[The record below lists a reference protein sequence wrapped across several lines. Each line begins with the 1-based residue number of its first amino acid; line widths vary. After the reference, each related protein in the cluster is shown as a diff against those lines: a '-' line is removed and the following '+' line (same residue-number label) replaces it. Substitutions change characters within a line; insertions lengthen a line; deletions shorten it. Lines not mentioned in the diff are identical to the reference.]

1 MSAIMN
7 NQNVS
12 NIQPVQRGRDNA
24 DMHYR
29 CSHPNCTFNTINV
42 NTPSNRKQTIETHM
56 ARHILNTRGT
66 RVSSCFTRTGDNVI
80 CNRCNKQFTKG
91 SRSHLAVHMRE
102 DRLLPE
108 PVRWSIN
115 QDQEAHVEQ
124 EPVQEPVQ
132 EQEAPVE
139 QEPVQGQ
146 EVVQDV
152 QQEQVAVA
160 QEEEQLSN
168 RDLLMVIRD
177 QNKTVL
183 EQNKTIQMLLVNLF
197 RREPQT
203 NPFDNLL

>member
-115 QDQEAHVEQ
+115 QEQEAHVEQ
-124 EPVQEPVQ
+124 EPVQGQEEVVEVQQ
-132 EQEAPVE
+132 EQEE
-139 QEPVQGQ
+139 
-146 EVVQDV
+146 VQDV
-152 QQEQVAVA
+152 QQEQVAE
-160 QEEEQLSN
+160 QEPAEEQLSN

-177 QNKTVL
+177 QNKTIL
-183 EQNKTIQMLLVNLF
+183 EQNNTIQMLLVNLF